1 MKTKEMIGIVL
12 TGIGLLLYLYAIVV
26 GGMKGSIGVRGKV
39 EADAIIIS
47 LGMYAI
53 LIGPALWLGEVPVA
67 IKKFIEA
74 KTGKKLT

>member
-12 TGIGLLLYLYAIVV
+12 TGIGLLLYLYAMVV